1 MTRPMKYDPRYE
13 YKLLQLE
20 LRVDLKARLK
30 AEAVRRR
37 VTMTEVLNLA
47 LNIGLAGLEA
57 DDLMDAGF
65 KKVAKMARLLEEATK
80 L

>member
-1 MTRPMKYDPRYE
+1 
-13 YKLLQLE
+13 
-20 LRVDLKARLK
+20 
-30 AEAVRRR
+30 
-37 VTMTEVLNLA
+37 MTEVLNLA

-57 DDLMDAGF
+57 DDLMDVGF